1 MVYEINITVL
11 IYYREQQRL
20 PLFKERQMH
29 CGHLLPLDHSPI
41 KKQEGRGAAGLGTL
55 SPGVREDQELVAEAG
70 CPGVMSLSQVF
81 LSENPGWGQE
91 KERTPGPFRARS

>member
-11 IYYREQQRL
+11 TYYRQQQRL
-20 PLFKERQMH
+20 PLFQERQMH

-41 KKQEGRGAAGLGTL
+41 KKQEGSGAVGLGPL

-70 CPGVMSLSQVF
+70 CPCVMSLSQVF
-81 LSENPGWGQE
+81 LSENPGGGKRKNVPQALS
-91 KERTPGPFRARS
+91 GS